1 MKINQQ
7 KENNQNGAIKMEESG
22 KNIYLDAL

>member
-7 KENNQNGAIKMEESG
+7 KENNQNGTIKMGESG